1 MSKSFAEITAALAEP
16 FPASHVEW
24 RIQHANKEKTR
35 GLAVPYIQSR
45 AIQSRL
51 DQAVGPYNWKAEYK
65 PWHGITVNSKEDGQK
80 HIASQLCGLAIYCE
94 ERGEWIQ
101 KWDGAENT
109 DIEPVKGGIS
119 DSFKRAAVLWGIGRY
134 LYGLDA
140 AWVEIEQRG
149 KSYAITD
156 NGFRQLTNT
165 YENAVKVK
173 PPASGAPSAPNAEP
187 PPFEYAVRTVEER
200 QFSSGNGMVL
210 QLKSADGKKNV
221 EAFLAKADQNL
232 SEGVCLKNVQ
242 LRLVDIDGHK
252 CTIIDAYE
260 AA

>member
-1 MSKSFAEITAALAEP
+1 MSKLFKEIRAALAEP

-24 RIQHANKEKTR
+24 RIQHMNKEKLR

-51 DQAVGPYNWKAEYK
+51 DEVVGTYNWKTEYK
-65 PWHGITVNSKEDGQK
+65 PWHNVNNSS
-80 HIASQLCGLAIYCE
+80 SQLCGLAIYCE

-109 DIEPVKGGIS
+109 EIEPVKGGIS

-134 LYGLDA
+134 LYGLA
-140 AWVEIEQRG
+140 ATWVEIEQRG
-149 KSYAITD
+149 KGYVITD
-156 NGFRQLTNT
+156 SGLKQLTGI
-165 YENAVKVK
+165 YEKAVKVK
-173 PPASGAPSAPNAEP
+173 PTAPGSSEQNAPPEP

-210 QLKSADGKKNV
+210 MLKSADGKNNV
-221 EAFLAKADQNL
+221 EAFLQQADNNL
-232 SEGVCLKNVQ
+232 AAGVCLKNVR
-242 LRLVDIDGHK
+242 LRLIENGGVK
-252 CTIIDAYE
+252 CNIMDAYE
-260 AA
+260 VA